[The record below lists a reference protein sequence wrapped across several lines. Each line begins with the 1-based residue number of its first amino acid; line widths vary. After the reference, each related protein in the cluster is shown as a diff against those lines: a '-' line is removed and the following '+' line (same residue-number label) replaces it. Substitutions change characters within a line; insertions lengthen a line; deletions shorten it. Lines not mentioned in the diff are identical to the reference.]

1 MAGFLIF
8 LFFAALVGGVIWV
21 WYIWRSRF
29 GGRTMEYD
37 AREMAFVVQAQ
48 ADLSP
53 NASPKAAP
61 ARDPAATIVNPAAVV
76 APMPD
81 LKKSAERPAAL
92 LDQAGSLIYLQLK
105 SCVGEY
111 PLLVGVDIARL
122 LPGTQSASPRV
133 HADFVVCR
141 KDFTPVVA
149 IFLEHGASDPLR
161 ERAAQLLKQSRIRLL
176 HWEANA
182 VPDRETMRQQI
193 FKSKASASA

>member
-8 LFFAALVGGVIWV
+8 LFIAAVVGGVVWV
-21 WYIWRSRF
+21 WYIWQSRF
-29 GGRTMEYD
+29 GGRTTEYD
-37 AREMAFVVQAQ
+37 AREMAFIVQAQ

-53 NASPKAAP
+53 NASPSPVP
-61 ARDPAATIVNPAAVV
+61 AKDPAATVVNPAAVLPH
-76 APMPD
+76 APEP
-81 LKKSAERPAAL
+81 KKSTERPPAL
-92 LDQAGSLIYLQLK
+92 LDEAGSLIYLQLK

-122 LPGTQSASPRV
+122 LPSTQSASPRV

-149 IFLEHGASDPLR
+149 IFLEHGAGDPLR

-176 HWEANA
+176 RWDANA
-182 VPDRETMRQQI
+182 VPDRESMRQQI
-193 FKSKASASA
+193 FKSKSSAAA